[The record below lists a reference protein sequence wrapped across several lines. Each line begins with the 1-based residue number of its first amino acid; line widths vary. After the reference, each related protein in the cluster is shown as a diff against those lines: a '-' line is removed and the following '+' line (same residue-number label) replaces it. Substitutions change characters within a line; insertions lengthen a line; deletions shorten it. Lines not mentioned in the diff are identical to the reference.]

1 MSRLVRLAAMPV
13 TIMMLG
19 AGPLHAE
26 EPPFPATFDEAYT
39 GQLVID
45 LFPVDGGSRLRR
57 DRGEAELSFA
67 RQPDGTVKFSA
78 KGNAD
83 DSGGFE
89 MSVVLTVAE
98 DGIWRSLSP
107 EGMVQLDGNGRF
119 LSISYIDGF
128 ELIWTGEIGME
139 EGSLTFRRI
148 PTAAAPDA
156 EREVAATFSLD
167 VERPRT
173 GPQPDTVGDEA
184 AEAAGDGGCARIEW
198 RLVNRWTW
206 GGGLSLDREPHCV
219 Q

>member
-1 MSRLVRLAAMPV
+1 MGRTMRLGAMLV
-13 TIMMLG
+13 TAIMLV
-19 AGPLHAE
+19 AGPLRAA
-26 EPPFPATFDEAYT
+26 EPPFPASFDEAYR
-39 GQLVID
+39 GPLVID
-45 LFPVDGGSRLRR
+45 LFPVEGGSRLRR

-67 RQPDGTVKFSA
+67 RQPDGTVKFTA

-89 MSVVLTVAE
+89 MSIVLTAAE
-98 DGIWRSLSP
+98 GGMWRSLSP

-119 LSISYIDGF
+119 LSISHIDGF
-128 ELIWTGEIGME
+128 ELIWSGEIGME

-148 PTAAAPDA
+148 PTAAAPDG
-156 EREVAATFSLD
+156 EGDVAATFSLD
-167 VERPRT
+167 VERPR
-173 GPQPDTVGDEA
+173 PEPEPDSAEDEA
-184 AEAAGDGGCARIEW
+184 AEAAGDGDCARIEW